1 MRLKFWENK
10 EGRKAANSKRKAY
23 LLTLGSFVTMFFV
36 LCISPVFS
44 GATYRFEEM
53 KPGEYQ
59 SITPLVRMSIAKKEY
74 NPANKTL
81 RIDYELKA
89 DNDPQILSNMKYN
102 VENKYIKQKDN
113 DVKTKIYR
121 ANDNYIVVISENVP
135 EGFGVVL
142 STIKPEYIHPELQS
156 DANDLKD
163 RSVNTYVLESNKII
177 NKDLKVESKEF
188 YEKDYL
194 GFSQKELGKEIKDI
208 KQKIENKGFAIE
220 QLKIKNDKLTK
231 EMNFQTEAEKM
242 KTQNIINSNISAIN
256 KHEKEINELKED
268 IKMKEQKIKLLNEKK
283 KTV

>member
-89 DNDPQILSNMKYN
+89 DNDPQILSNMIYK

-142 STIKPEYIHPELQS
+142 STIKPEYIHPELQT

>member
-1 MRLKFWENK
+1 MRLKFLGNK
-10 EGRKAANSKRKAY
+10 EGRKPANTKRKAY
-23 LLTLGSFVTMFFV
+23 LLTLGSFVAMFFA

-44 GATYRFEEM
+44 GATYKFEEM

-59 SITPLVRMSIAKKEY
+59 SITPLVKMSIAKKEY
-74 NPANKTL
+74 NPVNKTL
-81 RIDYELKA
+81 RIDYELKS
-89 DNDPQILSNMKYN
+89 DNDPQILSNMKYK

-121 ANDNYIVVISENVP
+121 ANDNYIVVISENIP

-142 STIKPEYIHPELQS
+142 STIKPEYIHPELQT
-156 DANDLKD
+156 DAEDLKD
-163 RSVNTYVLESNKII
+163 RSSKTYILESNKIV

-194 GFSQKELGKEIKDI
+194 VFSQKELGKEIKDI
-208 KQKIENKGFAIE
+208 KQKIENKDFAIE

-231 EMNFQTEAEKM
+231 EMNFQTEAEKL
-242 KTQNIINSNISAIN
+242 KTQNIINSNISSIN
-256 KHEKEINELKED
+256 RNEKDINELKEE

>member
-89 DNDPQILSNMKYN
+89 DNDPQILSNMKYK

-142 STIKPEYIHPELQS
+142 STIKPEYIHPELQT

-163 RSVNTYVLESNKII
+163 RSVNTYILESNKII

-208 KQKIENKGFAIE
+208 KQQIENKGFAIE

-256 KHEKEINELKED
+256 KHEKEVNELKED

>member
-1 MRLKFWENK
+1 MRLKFLGNK
-10 EGRKAANSKRKAY
+10 EGRKPANTKRKAY
-23 LLTLGSFVTMFFV
+23 LLTLGSFVVMFFA

-44 GATYRFEEM
+44 GATYKFEEM

-59 SITPLVRMSIAKKEY
+59 SITPLVKMSIAKKEY

-81 RIDYELKA
+81 RIDYELKS
-89 DNDPQILSNMKYN
+89 DNDPQILSNMKYK
-102 VENKYIKQKDN
+102 VENKYIKQKNN

-121 ANDNYIVVISENVP
+121 ATDNYIVVISENIP

-142 STIKPEYIHPELQS
+142 STIKPEYIHPELQT
-156 DANDLKD
+156 DPEDLKD
-163 RSVNTYVLESNKII
+163 RGSKTYILESNKIV

-194 GFSQKELGKEIKDI
+194 VFSQKELGKEIKDI
-208 KQKIENKGFAIE
+208 KQKIENKDFAIE

-242 KTQNIINSNISAIN
+242 KTQNIINSNISSIN
-256 KHEKEINELKED
+256 RNEKDINELKEA